1 MSPTQLNPDA
11 WRQGLG
17 VFKRSYYDDDDSRA
31 KCFENGLRAY
41 FAAVHP
47 VVNSVEDLESEALE
61 LFNTLHGTEYSK
73 WHEVSL
79 MPEGDR
85 RDWLAVA
92 RKAREMAKEATK

>member
-1 MSPTQLNPDA
+1 MCNCTL
-11 WRQGLG
+11 LG
-17 VFKRSYYDDDDSRA
+17 RDCSHWYDYA
-31 KCFENGLRAY
+31 
-41 FAAVHP
+41 
-47 VVNSVEDLESEALE
+47 EALE

-92 RKAREMAKEATK
+92 RKAREMRAEK